1 MRDVSAPVRTTAPPP
16 AGRSTESDTGM
27 TTSPLDDRRDETG
40 APDTLTATT
49 AGRADARSVTDGER
63 SEWTTALLAR
73 ANTPG
78 VDEAEREACLER
90 VVELNMRVAEAVA
103 RRYAR
108 RSVPVEDL
116 TQVAY
121 LALVRAVRSFDPSHD
136 RDLLAYAVP
145 SMTGEIRRH
154 FRDHSWTIRPP
165 REVQRAHTRL
175 VRTGAALDRVDET
188 SVSALAAEVEESV
201 DVVRE
206 ALLARS
212 CFSLVSLD
220 SPVGGETGGEDGP
233 VRDVADPEVEES
245 LERTEARLLV
255 QPLLAT
261 LTPRDRDLLRL
272 RFGQELSQREIGL
285 RLGMSQIQVSR
296 CLQRLLV
303 QLRGALAE
311 AS

>member
-1 MRDVSAPVRTTAPPP
+1 
-16 AGRSTESDTGM
+16 M
-27 TTSPLDDRRDETG
+27 TTSPLDDRRDDAG
-40 APDTLTATT
+40 T
-49 AGRADARSVTDGER
+49 AGPSFDGSGDVRSLTDTER
-63 SEWTTALLAR
+63 SERTAALLAR
-73 ANTPG
+73 AHAAG
-78 VDEAEREACLER
+78 VGETERETCFER

-108 RSVPVEDL
+108 RSIPVEDL

-121 LALVRAVRSFDPSHD
+121 LALVRAVRSFDPSHE

-175 VRTGAALDRVDET
+175 VRTGVALDRVDDT

-201 DVVRE
+201 EVVRE

-220 SPVGGETGGEDGP
+220 SPVGGESDGEAGL
-233 VRDVADPEVEES
+233 VRDVADPDVAES
-245 LERTEARLLV
+245 MERTEARLLV
-255 QPLLAT
+255 RPLLAT

-285 RLGMSQIQVSR
+285 ELGMSQIQVSR
-296 CLQRLLV
+296 CLQRLLL
-303 QLRGALAE
+303 QLRGALAD
-311 AS
+311 AA